1 MLYLSWKSKLL
12 VSMWNATG
20 KIVTHYW
27 ITVKSWQHFSWNMKS
42 YRNEAYIWDG
52 SQRKSI
58 SKESFIINY
67 SYWARLFHHW
77 ILPLNSSVNLR
88 SLLRFAF
95 IVVVSITS
103 WLFHFRS
110 DLKCFLLALFTIALP
125 QQPQNFLKKLVSI
138 FSNHRQLELV
148 SFLEG

>member
-77 ILPLNSSVNLR
+77 ILPLNSSVNLW

-95 IVVVSITS
+95 IVMVSITS
-103 WLFHFRS
+103 WLCYFRS
-110 DLKCFLLALFTIALP
+110 DLKCFLLALLQSLFPNTSKL
-125 QQPQNFLKKLVSI
+125 FKKISVYL
-138 FSNHRQLELV
+138 Q
-148 SFLEG
+148 